1 MVFVVCAS
9 LEKECLVAAVTA
21 NLERFAR
28 LYVGEKRVV
37 ILQIDEMATEPR
49 ARYYGRTDE
58 VRISNFE
65 TSLLCCARDFHS
77 STENRE
83 VSQVKSSPHM
93 QYDSGDV
100 PNKSYLDP
108 KVTLF
113 PTSHPVVSLHCLKSD
128 FGVVRAAHSRDEHQ
142 VW

>member
-9 LEKECLVAAVTA
+9 LEKACLVAAVTA

-37 ILQIDEMATEPR
+37 ILQIDEIATEPR

-65 TSLLCCARDFHS
+65 TSLS
-77 STENRE
+77 I
-83 VSQVKSSPHM
+83 
-93 QYDSGDV
+93 V
-100 PNKSYLDP
+100 PRRIGRCLKFKVALICSMTLAMCRTR
-108 KVTLF
+108 VTLIR
-113 PTSHPVVSLHCLKSD
+113 K
-128 FGVVRAAHSRDEHQ
+128 
-142 VW
+142 